1 MTIICSLVHAII
13 PRIFLSLTEHSH
25 SRDFYCKRLIFL
37 VQKHHFFKFCPFRA
51 TFECIFENHICG
63 PETKIPKQN
72 PKCQTTENAERR
84 YDYHYNQCNDEHHSN
99 HGYDDYHDNNHNNN
113 DYHDNNHDN
122 QGCLHLTFPY
132 EVPWEPHIITL
143 YQPLMVKM
151 RIRITIML
159 MMMITII
166 IMIMMIRGAFF
177 V

>member
-1 MTIICSLVHAII
+1 MKSQMPA
-13 PRIFLSLTEHSH
+13 
-25 SRDFYCKRLIFL
+25 
-37 VQKHHFFKFCPFRA
+37 A
-51 TFECIFENHICG
+51 
-63 PETKIPKQN
+63 
-72 PKCQTTENAERR
+72 ENAERR
-84 YDYHYNQCNDEHHSN
+84 SDYHYNQCDDEHHSN

-113 DYHDNNHDN
+113 EDHNNNHDNQGDINHDDNNHDN

-151 RIRITIML
+151 MIRITVML